1 MLLAYM
7 LHMRGHSAEPTS
19 LYMLAAQCGGGPVA
33 SCLLG
38 RISAETGDDD
48 QAALYS
54 DLGGRAQQILILLAI
69 S

>member
-1 MLLAYM
+1 
-7 LHMRGHSAEPTS
+7 
-19 LYMLAAQCGGGPVA
+19 VA

-54 DLGGRAQQILILLAI
+54 DLGGRAQHKMTRYPMSIWRITASILSSPI
-69 S
+69 SLDHIPHRYPG